1 MAQWCLH
8 VNLPSQDPKV
18 LYNLIIS
25 DTFLFAYTKEAK
37 LPFLHQEIDGKL
49 CYCPRSQSE
58 PTKDLDLQ
66 THLLIQDSILPF
78 ILKFNVTGH
87 SCYCYEVLGQVAG
100 KLRACGERKMGEGK
114 VVHSVLDLSLR
125 ECLDNQV

>member
-1 MAQWCLH
+1 M
-8 VNLPSQDPKV
+8 

-37 LPFLHQEIDGKL
+37 LPFLHQEIDSKL

-66 THLLIQDSILPF
+66 SHLIIQDSILPF
-78 ILKFNVTGH
+78 TLKCNVTGH
-87 SCYCYEVLGQVAG
+87 PCYCHEVLEQVSG
-100 KLRACGERKMGEGK
+100 KLRAGGEGK
-114 VVHSVLDLSLR
+114 MGKGR
-125 ECLDNQV
+125 